1 LFESLKLSDLSK
13 QHCGVLRKCSRTRPV
28 IWILEENGIM
38 AIVKDFSLNGFV
50 FRNTIGRFLVWREK
64 KAYIRL
70 KGLRGVPTFYRAV
83 DGLALVMEAIP
94 GKSIESPEILAELPE
109 AFFDALQD
117 LVEKIHKRGMAHCDL
132 KRAPNIILGDD
143 GRPYIIDWAAS
154 VSKTELGLFPL
165 SLIYDRFIQD
175 DLKAIIKIRL
185 KHSPESVSPAQ
196 KRDYFRRGPVERLI
210 RPVKEKARDLL
221 KKIA

>member
-28 IWILEENGIM
+28 IWILEENGIR

-83 DGLALVMEAIP
+83 DGIALVMEAIP

-117 LVEKIHKRGMAHCDL
+117 LVGKIHKRGMAHCDL

-154 VSKTELGLFPL
+154 VSKTELSLFPL

-185 KHSPESVSPAQ
+185 KHSPESVSPAE

>member
-1 LFESLKLSDLSK
+1 LFESLKLSDIPK
-13 QHCGVLRKCSRTRPV
+13 QHCGVLRKPSRTRPV
-28 IWILEENGIM
+28 IWILEEDGIR

-64 KAYIRL
+64 KAYGKL
-70 KGLRGVPTFYRAV
+70 KGLRGVPAFFRGVA
-83 DGLALVMEAIP
+83 GLALVMEAIP

-185 KHSPESVSPAQ
+185 KHSPESVSPAE